1 MRRREFITLIGGTAA
16 TWPITGRAQQSRHR
30 WSRSSTAGAA
40 DALMRYAAAFRK
52 GLSEMGYDEEK
63 NVTVEYH
70 WLEGKYALL
79 PDLLDNLIRRRVAVI
94 ATPGSTPAALAAKA
108 ANHNHRLYSVWVTIR
123 SHSALLRTSR
133 SRVAT

>member
-1 MRRREFITLIGGTAA
+1 MKRRGFITLVGATAA
-16 TWPITGRAQQSRHR
+16 WPLAAQAQQSTTPVVALINGG
-30 WSRSSTAGAA
+30 SA
-40 DALMRYAAAFRK
+40 DAFVRYAPAFRK

-94 ATPGSTPAALAAKA
+94 ATPGAPLLRWPPKLQPQPS
-108 ANHNHRLYSVWVTIR
+108 RLYSVWVTIR
-123 SHSALLRTSR
+123 SHSASLRTSR